1 MKIQV
6 FGKHDR
12 ESTIVLEES
21 VETLDIKPG
30 DFTFGNRVH
39 VVCRVRQ
46 DGDFARVQGEVTVPA
61 SLECARCLEQYS
73 QDIIGTFSLVARRL
87 RKGESIPAEPE
98 DEEVEDD
105 LIFVEFDEDSIDI
118 TDFIHDALLLAVP
131 LKSIC
136 RESCRGLCPIC
147 GSNLNNGDCGC
158 SKKNVDPRWQSLTEL
173 KPDKSRSGT

>member
-21 VETLDIKPG
+21 VQALDIKPG
-30 DFTFGNRVH
+30 DFTFGDRFQ
-39 VVCRVRQ
+39 VVCKVKQ
-46 DGDFARVQGEVTVPA
+46 DGNFARIQGEVTVPA

-87 RKGESIPAEPE
+87 RKGESIPAESE
-98 DEEVEDD
+98 DEKVEDD
-105 LIFVEFDEDSIDI
+105 LIFVEFDVDSIDI

-131 LKSIC
+131 LKPIC

-147 GSNLNNGDCGC
+147 GSNLNDGDCGC
-158 SKKNVDPRWQSLTEL
+158 SNKKVDPRWQSLTAL
-173 KPDKSRSGT
+173 KPDKSRSST